1 MTEIEARSSDC
12 FCAKLSSGH
21 LGRQGKWTPAPSA
34 GITCSAVG
42 KFIVSKACFLVSAPS
57 AFAVFQVSIPLYN
70 SLRSCLLHVT
80 LKGLSVLE
88 HYKGGKHLWLS
99 QPQSPGSSLRWEA
112 GRKTLLDFSLWTIG
126 LSYLHL
132 SCHMKET
139 CLRQKIMSLNEKWNW
154 AK

>member
-57 AFAVFQVSIPLYN
+57 AFAPLFYKPSALYPPSYTSFSSPVSFLCYLF
-70 SLRSCLLHVT
+70 SFFLL
-80 LKGLSVLE
+80 LLL
-88 HYKGGKHLWLS
+88 L
-99 QPQSPGSSLRWEA
+99 GSSSSPPGKYQNKCYLSRAKNASALR
-112 GRKTLLDFSLWTIG
+112 
-126 LSYLHL
+126 LSP
-132 SCHMKET
+132 SAQSKNTFCPVEQNKKVW
-139 CLRQKIMSLNEKWNW
+139 LRHCQPASW
-154 AK
+154 

>member
-1 MTEIEARSSDC
+1 MRSSDC

-34 GITCSAVG
+34 GLTCSAVG

-70 SLRSCLLHVT
+70 SLRNCLLHAT

-88 HYKGGKHLWLS
+88 HYKVESIRDWASHRVLGPLCTGKETER
-99 QPQSPGSSLRWEA
+99 P
-112 GRKTLLDFSLWTIG
+112 LWTIG
-126 LSYLHL
+126 LSTFTFPEGNLFETEDNEFK
-132 SCHMKET
+132 MKRKTEPSNT
-139 CLRQKIMSLNEKWNW
+139 EEGSG
-154 AK
+154 